1 MQPDLHLLFRVCNST
16 EISIFCA
23 FEEDEMIPD
32 VNSVRQVRHAN
43 FIKEILLKDTFGKIN
58 GFYLNIEIGAI
69 I

>member
-1 MQPDLHLLFRVCNST
+1 
-16 EISIFCA
+16 
-23 FEEDEMIPD
+23 MIPD
-32 VNSVRQVRHAN
+32 VNSVRQVRHVN